1 MIAVRVLLVP
11 VTLMALV
18 PSAHVAILTTLV
30 LMIMSVRQLLA
41 ATITLSFTAER
52 RLRVLAFSAAFG
64 TAVTWR
70 RAHSAVSRATAT
82 TAATTTTPSTAPA
95 TRLTCPISA
104 LATGGAL
111 AASVRTLL
119 TLYASITRAAGQ
131 WQRRVCETIA
141 RGLISTNALGR
152 LACVRATDVSSTVT
166 VSVAVTIEV
175 AAITVTTAAV

>member
-11 VTLMALV
+11 VILMALV
-18 PSAHVAILTTLV
+18 PSAHVATFTTLV

-52 RLRVLAFSAAFG
+52 RLRVLALSAAFG

-104 LATGGAL
+104 LATGGSI

-141 RGLISTNALGR
+141 RVIRPNAFSRLGGL
-152 LACVRATDVSSTVT
+152 RANEVTSTVG
-166 VSVAVTIEV
+166 VTIEV
-175 AAITVTTAAV
+175 TTIAVTTAAV